1 MAHTHDS
8 DKKRAQME
16 DDRMHR
22 LERRLRD
29 EAPEAMTPA
38 PPALRSRVLGE
49 VWETTPAPAPVLAR
63 IGRPLLAAAA
73 VLAVTAGAMVALS
86 TLSGRPD
93 DRAGSDGGASAMV
106 TLLNEARSWGDRLPR
121 LPEGVGMGMGA
132 ETERVLAD
140 AQRAARR
147 FGERLVP
154 VRNAFLGPRVESA
167 ERPAEAAPE
176 QQPG

>member
-8 DKKRAQME
+8 DKERAQVD
-16 DDRMHR
+16 DDRMRR

-73 VLAVTAGAMVALS
+73 MLALTGGAMVALS

-106 TLLNEARSWGDRLPR
+106 TLLNEAKSWGDRLPR
-121 LPEGVGMGMGA
+121 LPEGVGMGA

-154 VRNAFLGPRVESA
+154 VRNAFLGPRGEPA
-167 ERPAEAAPE
+167 ETPVEAAPE
-176 QQPG
+176 EQPG